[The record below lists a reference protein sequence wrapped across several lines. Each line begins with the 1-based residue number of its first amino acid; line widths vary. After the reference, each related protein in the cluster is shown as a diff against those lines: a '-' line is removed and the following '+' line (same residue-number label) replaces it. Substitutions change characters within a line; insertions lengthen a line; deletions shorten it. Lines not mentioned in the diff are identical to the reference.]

1 MSKRKAADCATTST
15 PDITKLK
22 EEYLHRYVTTP
33 LKFWKDGEW
42 EIEDTDTDI
51 IEGQIVNIKM
61 VKNRKKDVVAAVWY
75 EPTDKEEDTVCEI
88 KLDIVRNMLLP
99 RNHTP
104 AKNSFFYDE
113 PKIGGE
119 DENSGSDEDSSMK
132 RQRTEQ
138 DSDEEVNESTG
149 AILRDEDTEGDNE
162 DNENEESSDSD
173 SNSDSDGSIDGSKN
187 ANGEES
193 GSDTETEDEEIL
205 TSCVVVK
212 WRKGEDGEHI
222 PLPFEGPI
230 SNDATDECVRNG
242 MANKDFFVNDPDPIQ
257 CFFAFLPISY
267 FDKVASWTENKLK
280 EKEVTGYEEIDI
292 RRDDI
297 LGLIAMW
304 FIFGLVALPSS
315 DMYFNVG
322 IGNILTLLKIEVRD
336 EQHLPK
342 RLLYNQLASAI
353 QWNEPVPIGDRIHP
367 DGRADALY
375 LIRPLLDLMQE
386 NFPKAWVPSVNLT
399 VDESLWAFKGRTF
412 LKRFMKDKPKK
423 YGFLQYALCTLGGYF
438 YCVLV
443 HHVPGKQKRMQRKL
457 DETNLDKDA
466 CLQLKLQKRYGEQGA
481 LVVRLASMLQYDGHH
496 IIGDNAFSSV
506 QLAVDLRNGSV
517 PGAKARKADYTGTQ
531 VMMAKKAKST
541 NAPQM
546 NFAEYRNL
554 PTEGWGRIK
563 KYHHEWYSDDQ
574 KSVSVVRFHDKRHIT
589 LISTRHHGSSISQA
603 DRTRNKTRIAVQIP
617 TIVKEYSYKKV
628 GVDVGDQQLRNKV
641 SYADNIRCKG
651 WSRKWGMHAIQQ
663 CRHNAFLCW
672 KDIHGFKTGKEDK
685 CAIWSDKG
693 TGSSK
698 ILWAFQI
705 GLIKGLLAHVRQFR
719 RSIDTRSRT
728 KYIMPDEIEI
738 EHTIVNRGTEFR
750 NVRCAVCSFYA
761 QEDKKSIGTRQRPNR
776 KIGRTAMWCPH
787 PSCRAHACKEHRN
800 DIHRLSLE
808 GVNLAKF
815 HNESRVAYTQK
826 NPGRHKKPEGSGRQ
840 TKENES

>member
-1 MSKRKAADCATTST
+1 MSKRKAADCATTGT

-22 EEYLHRYVTTP
+22 EGYLHRYVTTP
-33 LKFWKDGEW
+33 LKFWEDGQW

-51 IEGQIVNIKM
+51 LEGQIVNIKM

-75 EPTDKEEDTVCEI
+75 EPTDKEKDTVCEI
-88 KLDIVRNMLLP
+88 KLDIVRNMILP

-104 AKNSFFYDE
+104 DKNSFFYEE
-113 PKIGGE
+113 PKIGCE
-119 DENSGSDEDSSMK
+119 DENSGSDEDSSTK
-132 RQRTEQ
+132 RQRTEL
-138 DSDEEVNESTG
+138 DLDEEVNETTG
-149 AILRDEDTEGDNE
+149 AVVEEEDNEGDNE
-162 DNENEESSDSD
+162 DNLNEESSDSD
-173 SNSDSDGSIDGSKN
+173 SDSDSDHSTDGSED
-187 ANGEES
+187 ANFEES
-193 GSDTETEDEEIL
+193 GSDTETEDEDIL
-205 TSCVVVK
+205 TPSVVVN
-212 WRKGEDGEHI
+212 WTKGEDREHI
-222 PLPFEGPI
+222 PLSYEGPI
-230 SNDATDECVRNG
+230 SGDASDECVRNG
-242 MANKDFFVNDPDPIQ
+242 MANKDFFPKDPDPIQ

-267 FDKVASWTENKLK
+267 FDKVASWTEKKLK
-280 EKEVTGYEEIDI
+280 EKKVTGYKELNI

-297 LGLIAMW
+297 LGLITMW
-304 FIFGLVALPSS
+304 FIFGLVTLPSS

-322 IGNILTLLKIEVRD
+322 IGNVLTLLKIEVRD
-336 EQHLPK
+336 EQYLPR
-342 RLLYNQLASAI
+342 RLMFNQLASAI
-353 QWNEPVPIGDRIHP
+353 QWNEPVPIEDRVHL
-367 DGRADALY
+367 DGRADLLF

-386 NFPKAWVPSVNLT
+386 HFTQAWIPSVNLT
-399 VDESLWAFKGRTF
+399 ADESLWAFKGRTF

-457 DETNLDKDA
+457 DETNLDQDA

-481 LVVRLASMLQYDGHH
+481 IVVRLASMLQYDGHH

-517 PGAKARKADYTGTQ
+517 QGTKVRKADYTGTQ
-531 VMMAKKAKST
+531 VMMKNKAKSA
-541 NAPQM
+541 NGPQM
-546 NFAEYRNL
+546 HFAEYRNL

-589 LISTRHHGSSISQA
+589 LISTRHHGSSVSQVI
-603 DRTRNKTRIAVQIP
+603 RTRNKIRTTVQIP

-651 WSRKWGMHAIQQ
+651 WPRKWGMHGIQQ

-672 KDIHGFKTGKEDK
+672 KDIHGFKTGKEEN
-685 CAIWSDKG
+685 CAKWSDKG

-698 ILWAFQI
+698 ILWAYQI
-705 GLIKGLLAHVRQFR
+705 GVIKGLLARVRQFR
-719 RSIDTRSRT
+719 RSIATRSRT
-728 KYIMPDEIEI
+728 KYQIPDDIEI
-738 EHTIVNRGTEFR
+738 EHTIINRGLEFK
-750 NVRCAVCSFYA
+750 NVRCAVCSFLA
-761 QEDKKSIGTRQRPNR
+761 QEDKKSLGTRQTPDR

-787 PSCRAHACKEHRN
+787 PSCRAHACKEHRK
-800 DIHRLSLE
+800 DVHKLSLE
-808 GVNLAKF
+808 GVNLTKF
-815 HNESRVAYTQK
+815 HNESRITYTQK
-826 NPGRHKKPEGSGRQ
+826 NPGRHRKPEGSGRK
-840 TKENES
+840 TKEN